1 MLNIIRFVYFSLNSL
16 KIVKYLKMKA
26 THVIVEEIIKKSPFL
41 EEALAEGII
50 NLSSLSRQIKPEID
64 EELQKDVQI
73 GAIVMALKRLS
84 PKFDPNLKI
93 RVKKVINKLGDITV
107 RSKITYYTFA
117 NSDTIIDKQAV
128 LLKGLKGKK
137 DTFFAFTQGVY
148 ETTIIL
154 SDSEHSDVD
163 NIFRGETLIQD
174 TSGLSS
180 ITIKLPS
187 ENADVSGI
195 YYFILKKIAW
205 EGINISDIIS
215 TMHEFTIIVDD
226 EYIDRAFSILK
237 NLNKNI

>member
-1 MLNIIRFVYFSLNSL
+1 
-16 KIVKYLKMKA
+16 MKA

-50 NLSSLSRQIKPEID
+50 NLSSLSRQIKGEID

-93 RVKKVINKLGDITV
+93 KVRKVINKLGDITV

-117 NSDTIIDKQAV
+117 NSESIIDKQAE
-128 LLKGLKGKK
+128 LLKKLKGKK
-137 DTFFAFTQGVY
+137 DTFFTFTQGVY

-163 NIFRGETLIQD
+163 DLFRGETLIQE

-226 EYIDRAFSILK
+226 ESIDRAFSILK

>member
-1 MLNIIRFVYFSLNSL
+1 
-16 KIVKYLKMKA
+16 MKA

-93 RVKKVINKLGDITV
+93 KVKKVINKLGDITV

-117 NSDTIIDKQAV
+117 NSETIIDKQTE
-128 LLKGLKGKK
+128 LLKRLKGKK
-137 DTFFAFTQGVY
+137 DTFFTFTQGVY

-163 NIFRGETLIQD
+163 SLFKGETLIQE

-226 EYIDRAFSILK
+226 ESIDRAFSILK
-237 NLNKNI
+237 NLNKNM

>member
-1 MLNIIRFVYFSLNSL
+1 
-16 KIVKYLKMKA
+16 MKA

-64 EELQKDVQI
+64 EITRKDVQI

-93 RVKKVINKLGDITV
+93 KVKKVINKLGDITV
-107 RSKITYYTFA
+107 RSKITYYTFF
-117 NSDTIIDKQAV
+117 NSETIVEKQAN
-128 LLKGLKGKK
+128 LLKKLQGKK
-137 DTFFAFTQGVY
+137 DIFFAFSQGVY

-154 SDSEHSDVD
+154 SDSEHEGFDD
-163 NIFRGETLIQD
+163 IFKDETLVQK
-174 TSGLSS
+174 TQGLSS
-180 ITIKLPS
+180 LTIKLPS
-187 ENADVSGI
+187 ENSDVSGI

-205 EGINISDIIS
+205 EGINILDIIS

-226 EYIDRAFSILK
+226 DSIDRAFTILK
-237 NLNKNI
+237 NLNKTA

>member
-1 MLNIIRFVYFSLNSL
+1 
-16 KIVKYLKMKA
+16 MKA

-64 EELQKDVQI
+64 EQLNKDVQI

-107 RSKITYYTFA
+107 RSKITYYTFE
-117 NSDTIIDKQAV
+117 NSETIIDKQAE

-137 DTFFAFTQGVY
+137 DIFFAFSQGVY
-148 ETTIIL
+148 ETSLIL
-154 SDSEHSDVD
+154 SDSEHNDI
-163 NIFRGETLIQD
+163 NTLFKNEQLVQQ
-174 TSGLSS
+174 TAGLSS
-180 ITIKLPS
+180 ITVKLPS

-195 YYFILKKIAW
+195 YYFILRKLLGKELTFLILFLLFM
-205 EGINISDIIS
+205 NLLSLL
-215 TMHEFTIIVDD
+215 TMTV
-226 EYIDRAFSILK
+226 
-237 NLNKNI
+237 

>member
-1 MLNIIRFVYFSLNSL
+1 
-16 KIVKYLKMKA
+16 MKA
-26 THVIVEEIIKKSPFL
+26 THILVEEIIKKSPFL

-64 EELQKDVQI
+64 EITKHDVQI

-93 RVKKVINKLGDITV
+93 KVKKVINKLGDITV
-107 RSKITYYTFA
+107 RSRITYYTFR
-117 NSDTIIDKQAV
+117 NSETIVDRQAD
-128 LLKGLKGKK
+128 LLKKIKGKK
-137 DTFFAFTQGVY
+137 DTFFAFSQGVY

-154 SDSEHSDVD
+154 SDSEHDDVD
-163 NIFRGETLIQD
+163 SIFKNESLIQE
-174 TSGLSS
+174 TKGLSS
-180 ITIKLPS
+180 LTIKLPS

-205 EGINISDIIS
+205 EGINILDIIS

-226 EYIDRAFSILK
+226 DSIDRAFTILK
-237 NLNKNI
+237 NLNIGI

>member
-1 MLNIIRFVYFSLNSL
+1 
-16 KIVKYLKMKA
+16 MKA
-26 THVIVEEIIKKSPFL
+26 THILVEEIIKKSPFL

-64 EELQKDVQI
+64 EITKHDVQI

-93 RVKKVINKLGDITV
+93 KVKKVINKLGDITV
-107 RSKITYYTFA
+107 RSRITYYTFR
-117 NSDTIIDKQAV
+117 NSETIVDRQAD
-128 LLKGLKGKK
+128 LLRKIKGKK
-137 DTFFAFTQGVY
+137 DTFFAFSQGVY

-154 SDSEHSDVD
+154 SDSEHDDVD
-163 NIFRGETLIQD
+163 SIFKNESLIQE
-174 TSGLSS
+174 TKGLSS
-180 ITIKLPS
+180 LTIKLPS

-205 EGINISDIIS
+205 EGINILDIIS

-226 EYIDRAFSILK
+226 DSIDRAFTILK
-237 NLNKNI
+237 NLNKGI

>member
-1 MLNIIRFVYFSLNSL
+1 
-16 KIVKYLKMKA
+16 MKA

-64 EELQKDVQI
+64 EELDKDVQI

-84 PKFDPNLKI
+84 PTFDPNLKI
-93 RVKKVINKLGDITV
+93 KVRQVISKLGDITV

-117 NSDTIIDKQAV
+117 NSDTIIDKQTDLLN
-128 LLKGLKGKK
+128 LLKDRK
-137 DTFFAFTQGVY
+137 DTFFTFTQGVY

-154 SDSEHSDVD
+154 SNSQHAEVD
-163 NIFRGETLIQD
+163 HIFKDETLVQE

-205 EGINISDIIS
+205 EGINILDMIS

-226 EYIDRAFSILK
+226 QSIDRAFSILK
-237 NLNKNI
+237 NINSSI

>member
-1 MLNIIRFVYFSLNSL
+1 
-16 KIVKYLKMKA
+16 MKA
-26 THVIVEEIIKKSPFL
+26 THILVEEIIKKSPFL

-64 EELQKDVQI
+64 EITKHDVQI

-93 RVKKVINKLGDITV
+93 KVKKVINKLGDITV
-107 RSKITYYTFA
+107 RSRITYYTFR
-117 NSDTIIDKQAV
+117 NSETIVDRQAE
-128 LLKGLKGKK
+128 LLKKIKGKK
-137 DTFFAFTQGVY
+137 DTFFAFSQGVY

-154 SDSEHSDVD
+154 SDSEHDDVD
-163 NIFRGETLIQD
+163 SIFKNESLIQE
-174 TSGLSS
+174 TKGLSS
-180 ITIKLPS
+180 LTIKLPS

-205 EGINISDIIS
+205 EGINILDIIS

-226 EYIDRAFSILK
+226 DSIDRAFTILK
-237 NLNKNI
+237 NLNKGI

>member
-1 MLNIIRFVYFSLNSL
+1 
-16 KIVKYLKMKA
+16 MKA

-50 NLSSLSRQIKPEID
+50 NLSSLSRQIKGEID

-93 RVKKVINKLGDITV
+93 KVRKVINKLGDITV

-117 NSDTIIDKQAV
+117 NSETIIDKQTE
-128 LLKGLKGKK
+128 LLKKLKGKK
-137 DTFFAFTQGVY
+137 DTFFTFTQGVY

-163 NIFRGETLIQD
+163 DLFRGETLIQE

-226 EYIDRAFSILK
+226 ESIDRAFSILK

>member
-1 MLNIIRFVYFSLNSL
+1 
-16 KIVKYLKMKA
+16 MKA

-64 EELQKDVQI
+64 EELEKDVQI

-93 RVKKVINKLGDITV
+93 KVKKVINKLGDITV

-117 NSDTIIDKQAV
+117 NSETIIDKQTE
-128 LLKGLKGKK
+128 LLKRLKGKK
-137 DTFFAFTQGVY
+137 DTFFTLTQGVY

-163 NIFRGETLIQD
+163 SLFRGETLIQE

-226 EYIDRAFSILK
+226 ESIDRAFSILK

>member
-1 MLNIIRFVYFSLNSL
+1 
-16 KIVKYLKMKA
+16 MKA

-64 EELQKDVQI
+64 ELTNKDVQI

-93 RVKKVINKLGDITV
+93 KVKKVIGKLGDITV
-107 RSKITYYTFA
+107 RSKITYYTFN
-117 NSDTIIDKQAV
+117 NSDTLIEKQAI
-128 LLKGLKGKK
+128 LLNTIKNKK
-137 DTFFAFTQGVY
+137 DIFFAFSQGVY
-148 ETTIIL
+148 ETSIIL
-154 SDSEHSDVD
+154 SDSDYD
-163 NIFRGETLIQD
+163 GFDDIFKQETLVQK
-174 TSGLSS
+174 TNGLSS
-180 ITIKLPS
+180 LTIKLPS

-205 EGINISDIIS
+205 EGINILDIIS

-226 EYIDRAFSILK
+226 DSIDRAFTILK
-237 NLNKNI
+237 NLNKNN

>member
-1 MLNIIRFVYFSLNSL
+1 
-16 KIVKYLKMKA
+16 MKA

-64 EELQKDVQI
+64 EELHKDVQI

-107 RSKITYYTFA
+107 RSKITYFTFS
-117 NSDTIIDKQAV
+117 NSDTIIDKQAE
-128 LLKGLKGKK
+128 LLKRLKGKQ
-137 DTFFAFTQGVY
+137 DTFFAFSQGVY

-163 NIFRGETLIQD
+163 TLFKGENLIQE

-205 EGINISDIIS
+205 EGINILDIIS
-215 TMHEFTIIVDD
+215 TTHEFTIVVDD
-226 EYIDRAFSILK
+226 DSVDRAFSILK
-237 NLNKNI
+237 NMNKDSF

>member
-1 MLNIIRFVYFSLNSL
+1 
-16 KIVKYLKMKA
+16 MKA

-41 EEALAEGII
+41 EEALSEGII

-64 EELQKDVQI
+64 EELHKDVQI

-93 RVKKVINKLGDITV
+93 KIKKVINKLGDITV
-107 RSKITYYTFA
+107 RSKITYFTFS
-117 NSDTIIDKQAV
+117 NSDTIIDKQAE
-128 LLKGLKGKK
+128 LLRTIKDKR
-137 DTFFAFTQGVY
+137 DTFFAFSQGVN

-154 SDSEHSDVD
+154 SDSEHNDVD
-163 NIFRGETLIQD
+163 LIFGGEHLIQK
-174 TSGLSS
+174 TAGLSS

-205 EGINISDIIS
+205 EGINILDIIS
-215 TMHEFTIIVDD
+215 TTHEFTIIVND
-226 EYIDRAFSILK
+226 ENVDRAFSILK
-237 NLNKNI
+237 NMNKEDY

>member
-1 MLNIIRFVYFSLNSL
+1 
-16 KIVKYLKMKA
+16 MKA

-64 EELQKDVQI
+64 EQLNKDVQI

-107 RSKITYYTFA
+107 RSKITYYTFE
-117 NSDTIIDKQAV
+117 NSETIVDKQAE

-137 DTFFAFTQGVY
+137 DIFFAFSQGVY
-148 ETTIIL
+148 ETSLIL
-154 SDSEHSDVD
+154 SDSEHNDIDSLFKSEQLVQ
-163 NIFRGETLIQD
+163 ETA
-174 TSGLSS
+174 GLSS

-205 EGINISDIIS
+205 EGINILDIIS
-215 TMHEFTIIVDD
+215 TFHEFTIIVND
-226 EYIDRAFSILK
+226 ESVDKAFSILK
-237 NLNKNI
+237 NLNNE

>member
-1 MLNIIRFVYFSLNSL
+1 
-16 KIVKYLKMKA
+16 MKA

-64 EELQKDVQI
+64 EELHKDVQI

-84 PKFDPNLKI
+84 PKFDPKLKI
-93 RVKKVINKLGDITV
+93 KVKKVINKLGDITV
-107 RSKITYYTFA
+107 RSKITYYTFT
-117 NSDTIIDKQAV
+117 NSDTIIEKQAE
-128 LLKGLKGKK
+128 LLKKLKSKK
-137 DTFFAFTQGVY
+137 DTFFAFSQGVY

-154 SDSEHSDVD
+154 SDSEQNDVD
-163 NIFRGETLIQD
+163 TLFKFETLVQE

-180 ITIKLPS
+180 ITVKLPS

-205 EGINISDIIS
+205 EGINILDIIS
-215 TMHEFTIIVDD
+215 TTHEFTIIVND
-226 EYIDRAFSILK
+226 ESVDRAFSILK
-237 NLNKNI
+237 SMSKGDY

>member
-1 MLNIIRFVYFSLNSL
+1 
-16 KIVKYLKMKA
+16 MKA

-64 EELQKDVQI
+64 EELNKDVQI

-93 RVKKVINKLGDITV
+93 KVKKVINKLGDITV
-107 RSKITYYTFA
+107 RSKITYFTFV
-117 NSDTIIDKQAV
+117 NSDTIIDRQTE
-128 LLKGLKGKK
+128 LLKKLKGKK
-137 DTFFAFTQGVY
+137 DTFFAFSQGVY
-148 ETTIIL
+148 ETSIIL
-154 SDSEHSDVD
+154 SDSEHTDVD
-163 NIFRGETLIQD
+163 DLFKSETLVQE

-205 EGINISDIIS
+205 EGINISDLIS

-226 EYIDRAFSILK
+226 ESVDRAFSILK
-237 NLNKNI
+237 SLNKEL

>member
-1 MLNIIRFVYFSLNSL
+1 
-16 KIVKYLKMKA
+16 MKA

-64 EELQKDVQI
+64 EELKKDVQI

-107 RSKITYYTFA
+107 RSKITYYTFK
-117 NSDTIIDKQAV
+117 NSDSLIEKQAE
-128 LLKGLKGKK
+128 LLRKLQGKK
-137 DTFFAFTQGVY
+137 DIFFAFSQGVY
-148 ETTIIL
+148 ETSIIL
-154 SDSEHSDVD
+154 SDSEHNDVD
-163 NIFRGETLIQD
+163 VIFKNEAIVQE
-174 TSGLSS
+174 SKGLSS

-187 ENADVSGI
+187 ENSDVSGI

-205 EGINISDIIS
+205 EGINILDIIS
-215 TMHEFTIIVDD
+215 TMHEFTIIVND
-226 EYIDRAFSILK
+226 ESIDRAFTILK
-237 NLNKNI
+237 NLNKGDY

>member
-1 MLNIIRFVYFSLNSL
+1 
-16 KIVKYLKMKA
+16 MKA

-64 EELQKDVQI
+64 EELLKDVQI

-93 RVKKVINKLGDITV
+93 KVKKVISKLGDITV
-107 RSKITYYTFA
+107 RSRITYFTFS
-117 NSDTIIDKQAV
+117 NSETIIDKQAE
-128 LLKGLKGKK
+128 LLKRLKGKK
-137 DTFFAFTQGVY
+137 DTFFAFSQGVY

-154 SDSEHSDVD
+154 SDSEHSDVVTLF
-163 NIFRGETLIQD
+163 NNETLIQE

-205 EGINISDIIS
+205 EGINILDIIS
-215 TMHEFTIIVDD
+215 TTHEFTIIVND
-226 EYIDRAFSILK
+226 ESVDRAFSILK
-237 NLNKNI
+237 NMNKESY

>member
-1 MLNIIRFVYFSLNSL
+1 
-16 KIVKYLKMKA
+16 MKA

-64 EELQKDVQI
+64 EELNKDVQI

-93 RVKKVINKLGDITV
+93 KVKKVINKLGDITV
-107 RSKITYYTFA
+107 RSKITYFTFA
-117 NSDTIIDKQAV
+117 NSDTIIDKQTE
-128 LLKGLKGKK
+128 LLNKLKRKK
-137 DTFFAFTQGVY
+137 DTFFAFSQGVY
-148 ETTIIL
+148 ETSIIL
-154 SDSEHSDVD
+154 SDSVNNDVD
-163 NIFRGETLIQD
+163 NIFKSETLVQE
-174 TSGLSS
+174 TNGLSS

-205 EGINISDIIS
+205 EGINISDLIS

-226 EYIDRAFSILK
+226 ESVDRAFSILK
-237 NLNKNI
+237 NLNKEM